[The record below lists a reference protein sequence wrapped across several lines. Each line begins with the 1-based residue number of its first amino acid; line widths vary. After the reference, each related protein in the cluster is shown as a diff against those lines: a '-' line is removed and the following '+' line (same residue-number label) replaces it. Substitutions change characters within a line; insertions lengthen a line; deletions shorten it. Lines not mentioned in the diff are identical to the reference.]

1 MPHTVIKPKLKNVVL
16 VASLPKCDL
25 CHLVG
30 ETHEACYDAKLPS
43 RGYWANVCRSHFD
56 REECE
61 LGVGKGQYL
70 TTIPEVSNV

>member
-1 MPHTVIKPKLKNVVL
+1 MTHTMIKPKNVVF
-16 VASLPKCDL
+16 VSSLPTCDL

-30 ETHEACYDAKLPS
+30 ETHEAHYDVKLPS
-43 RGYWANVCRSHFD
+43 RGYWANVCQTHFD

-70 TTIPEVSNV
+70 TTIKEVPNV